1 MSIRKYSLLRCLQQS
16 PLVLPRWH
24 KAAAVA
30 REVVAP
36 VARAAERRGVPV
48 AVAEQQAQPAEQRQ
62 APPMRVQRL
71 VAA

>member
-1 MSIRKYSLLRCLQQS
+1 LQQS

-24 KAAAVA
+24 KAAAAAAVVAAA

-48 AVAEQQAQPAEQRQ
+48 AVAEQQAQPAEQRHDDW
-62 APPMRVQRL
+62 
-71 VAA
+71 

>member
-1 MSIRKYSLLRCLQQS
+1 
-16 PLVLPRWH
+16 VVV
-24 KAAAVA
+24 AAA

-62 APPMRVQRL
+62 APPMRVRRL

>member
-1 MSIRKYSLLRCLQQS
+1 LQQS

-24 KAAAVA
+24 KAAAAAVAAA

-48 AVAEQQAQPAEQRQ
+48 AVAEQQAQQAEQRQ